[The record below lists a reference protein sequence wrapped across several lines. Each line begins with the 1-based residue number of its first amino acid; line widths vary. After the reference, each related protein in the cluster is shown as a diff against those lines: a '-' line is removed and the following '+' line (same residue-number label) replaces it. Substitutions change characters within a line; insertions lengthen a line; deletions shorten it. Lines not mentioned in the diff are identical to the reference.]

1 MTEETYKQ
9 FSWGRIILIGL
20 GFFTTGLSWPMF
32 NDYLPIILQDYAIP
46 AGLPGFAFIATLAG
60 LIMGIDNLLALFMN
74 PLMGS
79 LSDKT
84 KTKIGRRMPYLVIG
98 IPLSAAFFVGL
109 PLTMLLPGALA
120 LIGII
125 VLILGFD
132 ISMAIYRAPT
142 VAMMPDFTPPEKR
155 SPANGVIN
163 LMGGIGGIIAV
174 TAGAFLVE
182 SYGPTIAFGV
192 AALIMCIALII
203 MMVTIR
209 EPDIPPEVEGVKGFT
224 LWQTLRLV
232 FKERSFI
239 AILLAIFSWFMGY
252 NALETWLTSYGVY
265 SLGWTA
271 PQSSLVKVLFI
282 LTFILFAVP
291 GGVIGRK
298 IGRKT
303 TILVGLIGMMATIA
317 IVPLLGNQYVLVMAV
332 LGLTGIFWAMVN
344 VNSIVI
350 VWALSQKKLGAGTG
364 IYYVFSQSSAALG
377 PVLFGVLAD
386 VLVISLILTLNTK
399 FILLWPYALVF
410 LVLAFIFMLFVK
422 RGEADEKEQ
431 PMKET

>member
-20 GFFTTGLSWPMF
+20 GFFTTGLTWPMF
-32 NDYLPIILQDYAIP
+32 NDYIPLILQDYAIP

-84 KTKIGRRMPYLVIG
+84 KTKLGRRMPYLVIG

-174 TAGAFLVE
+174 TAGALLVE
-182 SYGPTIAFGV
+182 SYGPTIAFGA

-203 MMVTIR
+203 MMLSIR
-209 EPDIPPEVEGVKGFT
+209 EPDIPPEVQQAKGFT

-282 LTFILFAVP
+282 LTFIVFAVP

-298 IGRKT
+298 AGRKT

-317 IVPLLGNQYVLVMAV
+317 IVPLLGSQYVPVMAV

-350 VWALSQKKLGAGTG
+350 VWELSQKKLGAGTG

-386 VLVISLILTLNTK
+386 LLVISLILTINTK

-410 LVLAFIFMLFVK
+410 WVLAFIFMLFVR
-422 RGEADEKEQ
+422 RGEAGEEEQ
-431 PMKET
+431 PIKET